1 MDILELANRQ
11 QAKAWD
17 VIHKSRVME
26 AWEDI
31 GAAVNLVGSLKIG
44 VLAKHRDIDF
54 HIYTPELD
62 VKQSFKA
69 ISTIC
74 SRPQVVKCEFANLSA
89 TEECCLEWHVWFLDD
104 EDKETWQI
112 DMIQIK
118 RGSAFD
124 GYFEKVAEDI
134 KNAMKEEQR
143 RTILKLK
150 FETPDNVKI
159 SGIEYYKAVIQN
171 GITTFDELQNWRSQ
185 QNFCGIIEW

>member
-17 VIHKSRVME
+17 VIHKSRSME

-69 ISTIC
+69 ISAIC
-74 SRPQVVKCEFANLSA
+74 SRPQVVKCEFENLSA
-89 TEECCLEWHVWFLDD
+89 TEECCLEWHIWLLDD
-104 EDKETWQI
+104 DKETWQI

-134 KNAMKEEQR
+134 KNAMNEEQR

-150 FETPDNVKI
+150 FETPDNIKI
-159 SGIEYYKAVIQN
+159 PGIEYYKAVIQN
-171 GITTFDELQNWRSQ
+171 GITTFEELQNWRSQ